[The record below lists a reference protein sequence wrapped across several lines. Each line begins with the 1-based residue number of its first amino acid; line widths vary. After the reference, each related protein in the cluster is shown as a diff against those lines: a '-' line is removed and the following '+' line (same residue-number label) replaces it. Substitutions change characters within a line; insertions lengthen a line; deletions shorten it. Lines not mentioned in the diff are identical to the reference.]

1 MMHGWGM
8 GGFGM
13 GFPLL
18 GLLSLFL
25 LGGGLY
31 ILLRRIGTFDGS
43 RREGIHSRGN
53 RTLSGAKS
61 ASAPE
66 IFRLAKRYDGVL
78 TVSDVVSELG
88 IDPKEAEALL
98 EGLTDGQRVDMQVD
112 DDGVVRYVFREFT
125 P

>member
-8 GGFGM
+8 GSFGM
-13 GFPLL
+13 GFPLF
-18 GLLSLFL
+18 GLIPLILI
-25 LGGGLY
+25 GGGLY
-31 ILLRRIGTFDGS
+31 ILLRRRGTFDGS
-43 RREGIHSRGN
+43 RNAGIPPRGN
-53 RTLSGAKS
+53 GNISGRAG

-88 IDPKEAEALL
+88 VDPQEAEGTL

-112 DDGVVRYVFREFT
+112 RDGVIRYVFREFMR
-125 P
+125 

>member
-1 MMHGWGM
+1 MIHGWGM

-13 GFPLL
+13 GFPLFGPL
-18 GLLSLFL
+18 TLIL

-31 ILLRRIGTFDGS
+31 ILLRKLGLFDGS
-43 RREGIHSRGN
+43 RRENVLDREERSIPEGQR
-53 RTLSGAKS
+53 

-88 IDPKEAEALL
+88 IDPKEAEELL
-98 EGLTDGQRVDMQVD
+98 EGMTDGRRVDMQVD
-112 DDGVVRYVFREFT
+112 SNGVVRYVFRELT

>member
-13 GFPLL
+13 GFPLF
-18 GLLSLFL
+18 GLLSLIL
-25 LGGGLY
+25 IGGGLY
-31 ILLRRIGTFDGS
+31 ILFRKIRTFDGS
-43 RREGIHSRGN
+43 RREGIDSGGN
-53 RTLSGAKS
+53 RTVPGAKS

-98 EGLTDGQRVDMQVD
+98 EGLTDGRRVDMQVD
-112 DDGVVRYVFREFT
+112 NDGVVRYVFREFT

>member
-1 MMHGWGM
+1 MHGWGV

-13 GFPLL
+13 GFPLF
-18 GLLSLFL
+18 GLLTLML

-31 ILLRRIGTFDGS
+31 ILLRKLGPFDGS
-43 RREGIHSRGN
+43 RRENVLDREERSIPEGHR
-53 RTLSGAKS
+53 

-88 IDPKEAEALL
+88 IGPKEAEELL
-98 EGLTDGQRVDMQVD
+98 EGMTDDRRLDMQVD
-112 DDGVVRYVFREFT
+112 SNGVVRYVFRELT